1 MSDKKWN
8 EEDWRDGISADVRE
22 KYKPSAPKVES
33 AELSE
38 NSDRPVTAVPPR
50 PPRKFRDYNLPE
62 AKAVPVRNPE
72 SVPESR
78 RRRVQFAIPAA
89 EASKGSL
96 AVGAFVKVGYQKK
109 GKDTLHLYRHK
120 KNGLRVVL
128 APKSSNNV
136 CALSVCFLVGSKAE
150 SLGTTGSA
158 HILEHELF
166 KGSSSFNK
174 AEGNDI
180 WAVLGNAG
188 VRLNAS
194 TSKDRTE
201 FNSTLPNKECLY
213 KALEI
218 EADRLRAPLLQGLST
233 EYVVVRNEYER
244 GKNNSSS
251 LLREMVFKMA
261 FPMSSAGVPTIGSL
275 EDIQNVLKHAED
287 LRKFHRENYCCA
299 NCIVVVS
306 GVFGEAE
313 DLLAKIHSCF
323 GKLRAGKCLR
333 DIDPDTGMDRAETE
347 HDQPQRGVRSVDIAG
362 EMPIVLLGYRS
373 PASAVS
379 REAIALE
386 VLAQWMSGGQNG
398 MFANMLRNDDDL
410 HSVEIDYERVYGQT
424 LFNVWIVVVSGGNTS
439 DKCHRLQHQI
449 MNQLERD
456 TMSASQL
463 SNAKAALDRKWSLER
478 DVSCTSYTSA
488 VVESLSRCNSPFD
501 VFERHNVLKSITL
514 DDVEKTAKQ
523 IFVPWRCTIG
533 RVLPELLEVPIE
545 VPTCKKYSVKGSEK
559 IVAECVP
566 AERHTIPY
574 NEAKEDDSSVML
586 VDPNVNTV
594 SLRVH
599 IPATATKTDIETK
612 LSAALA
618 TVGVKL
624 EDGTVLSEAE
634 LQNVFEEN
642 GAVPKVSGNHT
653 GITLSIDIGA
663 DRDAKN
669 VIGLLHRA
677 LTHPIV
683 EDTDFTRKKH
693 FLSAETVGSD
703 YDVNTTA
710 SKLFTQCLF
719 HSEGDP
725 RARLSGK
732 DESTIL
738 KNMTKTQALGY
749 LKTLAE
755 RPAWVTCIG
764 PDTDTLEYVRSL
776 FRCKER
782 PVHDLALNVPSVSP
796 QANKI
801 LLHPMDGKTSA
812 TMLLGCATGITA
824 NDPRSVALSLATDS
838 LGGGFTSTLM
848 QKVREDAG
856 LTYGIYSNTGAVD
869 PSTST
874 FVTQATFAP
883 QLVERGVNLSRKL
896 VKEWRENGITQTMLD
911 NSKRRALGS
920 VALASDSPS
929 AVCSALHAARLHSAS
944 PAHRCASLPER
955 IQAVTLEEAN
965 EVIASLPPFSEFVCV
980 AAGALPK
987 QNLHFR

>member
-1 MSDKKWN
+1 MSDQKWN
-8 EEDWRDGISADVRE
+8 GEDWRDGISADAWE
-22 KYKPSAPKVES
+22 KVKPSAPEMDS
-33 AELSE
+33 QDSTAPPS
-38 NSDRPVTAVPPR
+38 RPA
-50 PPRKFRDYNLPE
+50 RKFRNYNLPV
-62 AKAVPVRNPE
+62 ARAAPVEPA
-72 SVPESR
+72 SVPASR
-78 RRRVQFAIPAA
+78 KKRVQFAVPSA
-89 EASKGSL
+89 ETKEESL
-96 AVGAFVKVGYQKK
+96 DIGAFVKVGYQRR
-109 GKDTLHLYRHK
+109 GKDTLHLYKHK
-120 KNGLRVVL
+120 KNKLRVVL

-150 SLGTTGSA
+150 TLGTTGSA

-166 KGSSSFNK
+166 KGSASFNK
-174 AEGNDI
+174 AKGNDI

-261 FPMSSAGVPTIGSL
+261 FPMSSTGVPTIGSL
-275 EDIQNVLKHAED
+275 EDIQTVLKHAED
-287 LRKFHRENYCCA
+287 LRKFHRKNYCCA

-306 GVFGEAE
+306 GVFGEVKP
-313 DLLAKIHSCF
+313 LLAKIDSCF
-323 GKLRAGKCLR
+323 GSLPAGTCLR

-347 HDQPQRGVRSVDIAG
+347 HDQAQRGMRSVDIAG

-373 PASAVS
+373 PACATS

-398 MFANMLRNDDDL
+398 MFADMLRDDEDL

-424 LFNVWIVVVSGGNTS
+424 LFNVWIVVVSGGNSTEKCSRLQNQMMKRLYGQSCTS
-439 DKCHRLQHQI
+439 DYC
-449 MNQLERD
+449 
-456 TMSASQL
+456 MSPSQL
-463 SNAKAALDRKWSLER
+463 SNAKAALDKRWSMEINK
-478 DVSCTSYTSA
+478 SCTSYTSA

-501 VFERHNVLKSITL
+501 VFERHKVLESVTL
-514 DDVEKTAKQ
+514 EDVKKTARL

-533 RVLPELLEVPIE
+533 RVLPELLDAPIAVP
-545 VPTCKKYSVKGSEK
+545 PCTKYSVKGADK
-559 IVAECVP
+559 VVAGVKP
-566 AERHTIPY
+566 AARHTIPY
-574 NEAKEDDSSVML
+574 NKAEEDDCSVFM
-586 VDPNVNTV
+586 VDPNVDTV

-599 IPATATKTDIETK
+599 IPATAKKSDIETK

-653 GITLSIDIGA
+653 GITLSINIGA
-663 DRDAKN
+663 DRDAKK
-669 VIGLLHRA
+669 IIHLLHRA
-677 LTHPIV
+677 LTHPV
-683 EDTDFTRKKH
+683 VSSKDFARKKH

-703 YDVNTTA
+703 FDVNTTA

-719 HSEGDP
+719 HSEGDL
-725 RARLSGK
+725 RARLSGAE
-732 DESTIL
+732 ESNIL
-738 KNMTKTQALGY
+738 QNMTQSQALGY

-755 RPAWVTCIG
+755 RPAWVTCVG
-764 PDTDTLEYVRSL
+764 PNAVTLDYVKTLFHSDKPPAHDTAFS
-776 FRCKER
+776 
-782 PVHDLALNVPSVSP
+782 VPSVSP

-801 LLHPMDGKTSA
+801 VLHPMDGKTSA
-812 TMLLGCATGITA
+812 TMILGCATNITA
-824 NDPRSVALSLATDS
+824 DDPRSVALSLATDS

-848 QKVREDAG
+848 QRVREDAG
-856 LTYGIYSNTGAVD
+856 LTYGIYSNTGSVD

-883 QLVERGVNLSRKL
+883 QLVEKGVNLSRKL
-896 VKEWRENGITQTMLD
+896 VKEWREKGINQTMLD

-920 VALASDSPS
+920 VALASDSPA
-929 AVCSALHAARLHSAS
+929 AVCNALHAARLHSS
-944 PAHRCASLPER
+944 KPAEKCASLADR
-955 IQAVTLEEAN
+955 IKAVTLKEAN
-965 EVIASLPPFSEFVCV
+965 EAIASLPPFSEFVCV

-987 QNLHFR
+987 KNLHFK